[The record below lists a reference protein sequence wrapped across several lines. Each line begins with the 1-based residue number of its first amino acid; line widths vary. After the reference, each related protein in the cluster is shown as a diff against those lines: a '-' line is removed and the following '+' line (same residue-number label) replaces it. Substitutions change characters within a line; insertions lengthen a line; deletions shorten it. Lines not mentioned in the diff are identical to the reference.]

1 MYSWPLIIPIFI
13 IVGLAIAYYFFTPLL
28 ILKTQRM
35 NEDFDILPWNP
46 LETPPPDSISRLF
59 QENEN
64 LLIEAGFR
72 GMGSYLLP
80 NSTPNTQAVV
90 RFYVHHENRDAALAT
105 AMFGILDDGSLAT
118 QAYCIEFVSR
128 FASDNLKV
136 VQTNNSFMTSCFA
149 RLPEELTFRFPDIQD
164 SSKLYRLHQA
174 LVRVHAPI
182 ERKILT
188 VIEKYGDDAIK
199 YLANEVLLD
208 AYRKQEGTGFLR
220 HSPAERCW
228 RATIKGAYL
237 MTWKLLW
244 PIKQI
249 RLAQMRRR
257 AFQLERELELP

>member
-1 MYSWPLIIPIFI
+1 MYSWPLIIPIFM

-35 NEDFDILPWNP
+35 NEDFDILPWDP
-46 LETPPPDSISRLF
+46 LETPPPDSISRFF

-90 RFYVHHENRDAALAT
+90 RFYVHDENRDAALVSAV
-105 AMFGILDDGSLAT
+105 FGFVPDGSMLM
-118 QAYCIEFVSR
+118 QVNYMEFESR
-128 FASDNLKV
+128 FASDNLNV
-136 VQTNNSFMTSCFA
+136 VQTNNSPLASHFA
-149 RLPEELTFRFPDIQD
+149 RLPEELSFRFPQVSDTLR
-164 SSKLYRLHQA
+164 LYRLHRL
-174 LVRVHAPI
+174 LVKIHAPI

-188 VIEKYGDDAIK
+188 VIEKYGGDAVK

-208 AYRKQEGTGFLR
+208 AYRKQEGTGYLR
-220 HSPAERCW
+220 YSLAERCW